1 MQEALNIKLETNIK
15 RSKGDGCVGK
25 LFLSLVVVLSLAG
38 TGVAG
43 ANKDNASFQQM
54 ASQINADAWVVMDN
68 RTGRIIAERNKDM
81 RYYPASITKIGT
93 AIMALERGRLDDV
106 VTISKAAAATEGSSL
121 ELTSGDKLTLRD
133 LLYGIIL
140 HSGNDGAAA
149 IAEHISGDENQF
161 AKEMTLFLRTIG
173 ARNTN
178 FTNASGLPD
187 DQHYTTASD
196 MAVITRY
203 AMSNPVFRD
212 IAAAKS
218 YDWKDELWSKR
229 LEDHERPEAKILGLS
244 WDGTAQIVNHNRLLT
259 LYEGA
264 IGVKNGFTDEARY
277 TLVGAA
283 QRNGTELIAVALKS
297 ENAVSA
303 YQDMA
308 KLLDYGFTVT
318 ATETVAN
325 EQPVEV
331 VESQAELP
339 RYAGKAEEPAQPVID
354 PESASSGGN
363 PGILYLLTGI
373 LGFIA
378 VSYLVYALRKPK
390 RNVR

>member
-1 MQEALNIKLETNIK
+1 M
-15 RSKGDGCVGK
+15 GK
-25 LFLSLVVVLSLAG
+25 WFLSLVVVFSLAG
-38 TGVAG
+38 TDVAS
-43 ANKDNASFQQM
+43 ANKDNRSFEQM
-54 ASQINADAWVVMDN
+54 ASQINADAWVVMDS
-68 RTGRIIAERNKDM
+68 RTGTIIAERNKDM

-106 VTISKAAAATEGSSL
+106 VTVSKSAAATEGSSL

-149 IAEHISGDENQF
+149 IAEHISGDEGSF
-161 AKEMTLFLRTIG
+161 AEQMTLFLGTIG

-178 FTNASGLPD
+178 FVNASGLPD
-187 DQHYTTASD
+187 NRHYTTALD

-212 IAAAKS
+212 IVAAKS
-218 YDWKDELWSKR
+218 YDWNNELWSKR
-229 LEDHERPEAKILGLS
+229 LEDHERPEAKTLGLP
-244 WDGTAQIVNHNRLLT
+244 WDGTAQIINHNRLLSV
-259 LYEGA
+259 YEGA

-283 QRNGTELIAVALKS
+283 QRNGREIIAVALRS
-297 ENAVSA
+297 ENAASA
-303 YQDMA
+303 YEDMA
-308 KLLDYGFTVT
+308 KLLDYGFTVPV
-318 ATETVAN
+318 TETAAN

-339 RYAGKAEEPAQPVID
+339 RYAGKVDEPAAQPPID
-354 PESASSGGN
+354 PESASPGGN
-363 PGILYLLTGI
+363 PGSFYLLTGI

-378 VSYLVYALRKPK
+378 VSYLVHALRKSK